1 MVYRNDRQGSD
12 VLTFRELLATED
24 VAEFT
29 VDAHDDDDDDDGTTN
44 TCGSKSPYY
53 TEITLFFL
61 ISR

>member
-1 MVYRNDRQGSD
+1 MAYRNDRQGSD

-29 VDAHDDDDDDDGTTN
+29 VDAHDDDDDGTTN